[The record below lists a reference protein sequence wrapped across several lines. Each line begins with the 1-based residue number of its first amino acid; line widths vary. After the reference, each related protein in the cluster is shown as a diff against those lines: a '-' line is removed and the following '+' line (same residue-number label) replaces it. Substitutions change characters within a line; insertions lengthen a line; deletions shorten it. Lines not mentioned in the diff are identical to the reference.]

1 MRMMMME
8 FKADPVGY
16 KASDGIRYETEEK
29 AIQASMEWEMM
40 AVLMKF
46 YRYDHQRV
54 AKEHARQ
61 LFELEDK
68 GILIIDWDKV
78 EELRKG

>member
-1 MRMMMME
+1 MRMMME
-8 FKADPVGY
+8 FKADPIGY
-16 KASDGIRYETEEK
+16 KASDGILYETEEK

-46 YRYDHQRV
+46 YRYDDQRV
-54 AKEHARQ
+54 AKAHVRQ

-68 GILIIDWDKV
+68 GVLIIDWDKV